1 MSCPQFL
8 TIRQAKGNPAS
19 DKINL
24 PKSTAFGLK
33 QLTVNSIY
41 LDIQVLGCID
51 LNPHYC
57 DPASQIYVPSLPQV
71 QRLCNFLTATNFH
84 VCFKNSPNCPVYL
97 YWHRQTEPIDMDYIL
112 HQLKTICT
120 FNSHK
125 IDDVYLIIM
134 WYMFPSLPP
143 QNVRQL
149 YKQVDT
155 DMCNS
160 AHQSPKN
167 FEIKPIR
174 AKIGNLTF
182 SPYGASLGGVKI
194 VGS

>member
-8 TIRQAKGNPAS
+8 AIRPVKGNAVS
-19 DKINL
+19 RAIIL
-24 PKSTAFGLK
+24 PQPTAFGVK
-33 QLTVNSIY
+33 QLTVSSISY
-41 LDIQVLGCID
+41 LDIQFLGCIEQKPRICNSSM
-51 LNPHYC
+51 L
-57 DPASQIYVPSLPQV
+57 QIYAPPPQ
-71 QRLCNFLTATNFH
+71 LCSTVRATNFY

-174 AKIGNLTF
+174 AKISNLTF
-182 SPYGASLGGVKI
+182 SPDGLCLGGVKI
-194 VGS
+194 TGS

>member
-1 MSCPQFL
+1 MGCPKFL
-8 TIRQAKGNPAS
+8 TIRPAKGNPTGSA
-19 DKINL
+19 IIL

-51 LNPHYC
+51 LKPHC
-57 DPASQIYVPSLPQV
+57 CTPALQIYVPTSPPV
-71 QRLCNFLTATNFH
+71 QRLCSSLTATNFH
-84 VCFKNSPNCPVYL
+84 VCLKNISNDPLYL
-97 YWHRQTEPIDMDYIL
+97 YWHCQTDSINMNNVLNQLGIL
-112 HQLKTICT
+112 CT

-134 WYMFPSLPP
+134 LYMFPSLPP

-155 DMCNS
+155 DMCKS
-160 AHQSPKN
+160 AYQSPKN

-174 AKIGNLTF
+174 AKISNLTF
-182 SPYGASLGGVKI
+182 SPDGASLGGVKI

>member
-8 TIRQAKGNPAS
+8 AIRPVKGNAVS
-19 DKINL
+19 RAIIL
-24 PKSTAFGLK
+24 PQPTAFGVK
-33 QLTVNSIY
+33 QLTVNSISY
-41 LDIQVLGCID
+41 LDIQFLGCIEQKP
-51 LNPHYC
+51 LICNSPML
-57 DPASQIYVPSLPQV
+57 QIYAPPPQ
-71 QRLCNFLTATNFH
+71 LCSTVRATNFH

-134 WYMFPSLPP
+134 LYMFPSLPP

-174 AKIGNLTF
+174 AKISNLTF
-182 SPYGASLGGVKI
+182 SPDGLCLGGVKI
-194 VGS
+194 TNS